1 MKNGTFTD
9 LLTIDR
15 DTKTSKSVQ
24 FGYLTAIQYL
34 APSDASGDYNT
45 CKHAGMCR
53 FICLNTSGRLKLTI
67 AEKAQIARTIFMF
80 QNMQT
85 KYIELLIKE
94 HHKFFRMALKR
105 DLISCSR
112 LNGLSDMPYENIY
125 FKNYDNK
132 NIMEIFNNH
141 IWYDYTKYPYNERP
155 NEKLPSNY
163 HLTYSYS
170 EKTTQSEF
178 DNLPNRNMAVVFDLC
193 KQNYKSECALTCK
206 CDMVKTWN
214 SYKVIDGDITDL
226 RFLDPP
232 NRIIGL
238 RAKGDA
244 RTNPNDFIVKVS
256 V

>member
-1 MKNGTFTD
+1 MKNDTFTD
-9 LLTIDR
+9 LLTIDK

-34 APSDASGDYNT
+34 APSNESGYNT
-45 CKHAGMCR
+45 CKYAGLCR

-67 AEKAQIARTIFMF
+67 AEHAQIQRTIFMF
-80 QNMQT
+80 KYMQSD
-85 KYIELLIKE
+85 YIELLIKE
-94 HHKFFRMALKR
+94 TNKLFRMANKR
-105 DLISCSR
+105 QLTPCSR

-132 NIMEIFNNH
+132 NIMQIFPNN

-155 NEKLPSNY
+155 NEKLPDNY

-193 KQNYKSECALTCK
+193 KQNYKSECALSCK
-206 CDMVKTWN
+206 CDMVKNWN
-214 SYKVIDGDITDL
+214 SYKVIDGDISDL
-226 RFLDPP
+226 RFLDES
-232 NRIIGL
+232 NVIVGL
-238 RAKGDA
+238 RCKGNA
-244 RTNPNDFIVKVS
+244 RKNPNDFIVKI
-256 V
+256 